1 MTEKV
6 TTYREIKP
14 AAACRY
20 DGVALGVDYTL
31 LSDPSDVF
39 DTPANGEFSMFHGG
53 TKLEDTKAA
62 LNAKATIALQG
73 YCVDK
78 SLDYAASKGQEI
90 VKLHCPIGIT
100 ATDKFLMELSRV
112 TGKPIPAEL
121 ELEREGLRIRVR
133 HEVEVRTIT
142 TTVADQGTSGSTSAS
157 QLTGA
162 AGVQTEDTTGMI
174 TIASPIV
181 GTFYRSPSPD
191 ADPYVEEGDYVKK
204 GQVLCIV
211 EAMKLMNEIESE
223 VEGRVTKILAESTKP
238 VEYGQALF
246 LVDPTATP

>member
-1 MTEKV
+1 MSTRKSSKSKKRG
-6 TTYREIKP
+6 TPIILPQAFATP
-14 AAACRY
+14 PSGQAPP
-20 DGVALGVDYTL
+20 L
-31 LSDPSDVF
+31 LS
-39 DTPANGEFSMFHGG
+39 G
-53 TKLEDTKAA
+53 
-62 LNAKATIALQG
+62 QQ
-73 YCVDK
+73 
-78 SLDYAASKGQEI
+78 SKHIQELI
-90 VKLHCPIGIT
+90 DLLKKNDLT
-100 ATDKFLMELSRV
+100 
-112 TGKPIPAEL
+112 EL

-142 TTVADQGTSGSTSAS
+142 TTVADQRTSGSISAS
-157 QLTGA
+157 QPTGA